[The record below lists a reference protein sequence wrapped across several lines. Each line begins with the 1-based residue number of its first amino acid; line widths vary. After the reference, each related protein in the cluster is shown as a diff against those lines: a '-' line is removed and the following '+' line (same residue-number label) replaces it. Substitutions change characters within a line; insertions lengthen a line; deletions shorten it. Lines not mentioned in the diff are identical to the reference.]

1 MLSTQCSHCTKQL
14 FKEVRTIKKYV
25 APEAELVLLDAPN
38 VMLEMSDDTSL
49 FVDVFD
55 KNN

>member
-1 MLSTQCSHCTKQL
+1 M
-14 FKEVRTIKKYV
+14 KKYV

-38 VMLEMSDDTSL
+38 VMLEMSDDNSL